1 MLTMNEESAIIVA
14 RGVARRY
21 GQMAALSGVDLQI
34 AEGEFVALM
43 GESGSGKTTLLNL
56 IAGLDRCDDGL
67 LRVAGEEP
75 ASYNAAQLASFR
87 RRVSAVVFQDSG
99 LLPALSAEQ
108 NASLPLRLRG
118 ERPQRARL
126 LQLFARV
133 GLAGKEARLPEE
145 LSGGE
150 QQRVAIVRALALHP
164 RILAA
169 DEPTGAL
176 DSSNARAALTLLQ
189 QLNRELGLTIV
200 MATHSDR
207 AAAVA
212 DRILRL
218 SDGRIVA

>member
-1 MLTMNEESAIIVA
+1 MNEESAIIVA